1 LWSVVDQIDT
11 SKGSVM
17 SINAVVHQRDVTK
30 LNPGISDNRDREF
43 TLALIDSG
51 AKSDLVATQFSV
63 KIETGGGNGI
73 PNRFGNSKT
82 YYEGVLPSNL
92 VTRDY
97 NRFVF
102 NLGALPVP
110 SDTFKTGND
119 VQVEI
124 KAIRSL
130 GSRSTTQTIDWSG
143 TVY

>member
-1 LWSVVDQIDT
+1 
-11 SKGSVM
+11 M

-30 LNPGISDNRDREF
+30 LTAGISEKRDRDF

-51 AKSDLVATQFSV
+51 AKSDLVGTQFSV
-63 KIETGGGNGI
+63 KVKAGSGSGI
-73 PNRFGNSKT
+73 PNRLGNGET
-82 YYEGVLPSNL
+82 YYEGIIPSNL

-97 NRFVF
+97 NRFVL

-119 VQVEI
+119 VQVEV

-130 GSRSTTQTIDWSG
+130 GNRSTTQTIDWSG
-143 TVY
+143 SVY